1 LKVRRSQIE
10 SIINLLLYSFKH
22 DKNLPFTIPTKTCP
36 DLQPSKNF
44 KSKKCKKR
52 HSEIIIQS
60 YNEEIEKF
68 HLLYYGVHNPKIVAE
83 FDQEEQLVKSLIK
96 KSLQKKKFAGKT
108 LLEIRSLKKIL
119 KKTDIERKL
128 WLTFRLSPKE
138 KKMLQSKAKT
148 RELAVSD
155 FIRMKLFS

>member
-1 LKVRRSQIE
+1 M
-10 SIINLLLYSFKH
+10 
-22 DKNLPFTIPTKTCP
+22 
-36 DLQPSKNF
+36 
-44 KSKKCKKR
+44 
-52 HSEIIIQS
+52 
-60 YNEEIEKF
+60 
-68 HLLYYGVHNPKIVAE
+68 YYGVHNQKIVAE

-96 KSLQKKKFAGKT
+96 KSLHKKKFAGKT

-119 KKTDIERKL
+119 KNTDIERKL